1 MQKKAWTLQKSV
13 KIFNFH
19 SLKTLIVIGG
29 PTGSGKTA
37 LAIEIAAALQ
47 TEILS
52 ADSRQCY
59 REMNIGV
66 ARPSSEQLE
75 TIPHHFIASHS
86 IQDEMNAAS
95 FEKYGL
101 NILNQIFEKNDY
113 AVVCGGTGLYIK
125 ALLEGL
131 DEMPPIDPLIRQQC
145 RDEYHEK
152 GIQWLQEQVKD
163 CDPEIYDRMDLHNH
177 VRLLRALEFYL
188 CHRQTLSSYQ
198 QATIK
203 SRPFRAICFYTN
215 PDRSTLYQQINQRV
229 LQMMDSGLEAEVY
242 ALRNFSSLQALQT
255 VGYKE
260 CFTYFNGLISKEE
273 CIAEIQQHTR
283 NYAKRQITWFKQQ
296 DAFIPILSAAQI
308 LEQIKILP

>member
-1 MQKKAWTLQKSV
+1 M
-13 KIFNFH
+13 
-19 SLKTLIVIGG
+19 KTLIVIGG

-37 LAIEIAAALQ
+37 LAIEIAGALQ

-75 TIPHHFIASHS
+75 TIQHHFIASHS
-86 IQDEMNAAS
+86 IQDEINAAS

-101 NILNQIFEKNDY
+101 NILNRILEKNDY

-131 DEMPPIDPLIRQQC
+131 DEMPPIDPLIRKQC

-152 GIQWLQEQVKD
+152 GIQWLQEQLKD
-163 CDPEIYDRMDLHNH
+163 CDPDIYERMDIHNH

-188 CHRQTLSSYQ
+188 SHQQTLSSYQ
-198 QATIK
+198 RATTK
-203 SRPFRAICFYTN
+203 SRPFRAICLYTN
-215 PDRSTLYQQINQRV
+215 PDRSTLYHQINQRV
-229 LQMMDSGLEAEVY
+229 LQMLESGLEAEVHN
-242 ALRNFSSLQALQT
+242 LKNFSSLQALQT

-260 CFTYFNGLISKEE
+260 YFSYFNGLITQEE

-296 DAFIPILSAAQI
+296 DAFIPILSDAHI
-308 LEQIKILP
+308 LEQIKNHL